1 MSLGP
6 LMGEQKKRSREALS
20 GHFVLNA
27 CKVKGDFFPAV
38 D

>member
-1 MSLGP
+1 MSFGP

-20 GHFVLNA
+20 GHFVLHA
-27 CKVKGDFFPAV
+27 CKVKVNVFPV